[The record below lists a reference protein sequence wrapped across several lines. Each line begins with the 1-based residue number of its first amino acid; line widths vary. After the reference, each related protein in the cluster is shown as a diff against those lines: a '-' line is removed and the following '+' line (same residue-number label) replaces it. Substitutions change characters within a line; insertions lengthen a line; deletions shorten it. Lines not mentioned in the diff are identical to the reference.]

1 MVVELNFFY
10 YYYYYYYYHYYYY
23 YYWIGPHFLQRVAI
37 LF

>member
-10 YYYYYYYYHYYYY
+10 YYYYYYY

>member
-10 YYYYYYYYHYYYY
+10 YYYYYYYY

>member
-10 YYYYYYYYHYYYY
+10 YYYYYYYY
-23 YYWIGPHFLQRVAI
+23 YWIGPHFLQLVAI

>member
-10 YYYYYYYYHYYYY
+10 YYYYYDYYYYY